1 MAPKNFHHPFEP
13 YDIQQQFMEGVY
25 QCIEQGKVGIFESPT
40 GTGKSLSLICA
51 SLTWLRE
58 HKRKTYDEAVTTVEL
73 DDDEPDWMREHAV
86 ESRGQ
91 QIRQM
96 RADFEAR
103 LTKVR
108 ERENK
113 IKERNANAN
122 GEPPIKRQKRSH
134 GAIEQDQQDDD
145 QFVLDDYNSDDEH
158 VAVKQQQYPPEV
170 AKLMEK
176 IGLLPKSDQERA
188 RDDET
193 DELKIYFCSRTH
205 SQLSQFTGE
214 LKRVRLPPGLPPEKD
229 EEVAEEEIK
238 QLTLGSRSNLCIN
251 PKVNK
256 LTTSTAINE
265 KCIELQQSSTPAAKK
280 CSFLPNKDSESIVL
294 DFRDHALSKLRDIE
308 DLAKLGSKLQICPY
322 YASRPAIGNAEIVTL
337 PYPLLLQRAA
347 REALGYSLKNHVVII
362 DEAHNLISGIEG
374 TYSSQITDTQLQ
386 KAKSG
391 LMTYLQ
397 KFRNRLK
404 GSNRSYVTQVVR
416 VMDSLLKFTN
426 SVKDLTSTG
435 DAVDPSALL
444 AGKSVDQI
452 NLTKLVRYII
462 ESKLAR
468 KVESYAAYA
477 AQPIDNKQPSKDVSS
492 ILETADVP
500 TLTHVQN
507 FLTSLMN
514 PSREG
519 RFLWSKEDGSV
530 VMRYLLLDPSE
541 HFREIVED
549 ARAVI
554 LAGGTMSPMD
564 DYRQQLFPYL
574 DSITTY
580 SCGHLIPP
588 TSIFVRAIT
597 SDGEGRIDFTFKSR
611 NDGTAS
617 RLARAL
623 TNISGRVEGGMVIF
637 FPSYGYLETALKFWK
652 TDTTLL
658 RLEAVKPLFCDS
670 RSGST
675 ERTFKLYSEAVEADK
690 KRGALLLSVLGGKL
704 SEGINFADDLGRCVV
719 VVGLPFPNMESPD
732 LKMKMQYLDRKAL
745 ERGEPKGKA
754 SKEYVENVCM
764 RSVNQAIGRVIRH
777 KDDWAS
783 IILFD
788 ARYADARIQGK
799 LPGWIRTSVD
809 PRASGDAKMVEEG
822 MKTFFRVKTADQT
835 PKTSLAFVSA

>member
-1 MAPKNFHHPFEP
+1 MAVLAGDFLLGRASVALARLRDPEVTELLATVIANLVEGEFMQLKNTALDEKKPVWSEETIT
-13 YDIQQQFMEGVY
+13 YYLQKTY
-25 QCIEQGKVGIFESPT
+25 L
-40 GTGKSLSLICA
+40 KSASLISKSCRA
-51 SLTWLRE
+51 AALLGE
-58 HKRKTYDEAVTTVEL
+58 HPAEVVEAAYQYGKNLGLAFQLVDDMLDYTVSGQELGKPAGADLELGLATAPLLFAWRDNTELGVLVGRKFSQEGDVAKVS
-73 DDDEPDWMREHAV
+73 AV

-134 GAIEQDQQDDD
+134 GAIEQDEQDDD

-158 VAVKQQQYPPEV
+158 VAVKQQEYPPEV

-176 IGLLPKSDQERA
+176 MGLLPKSDQERA
-188 RDDET
+188 HDDEV

-229 EEVAEEEIK
+229 GEVAEEEIK

-256 LTTSTAINE
+256 LSTSTAINE

-347 REALGYSLKNHVVII
+347 REALGYNLKNHVVII
-362 DEAHNLISGIEG
+362 DEAHNLISSIEG
-374 TYSSQITDTQLQ
+374 TYSSQISDTQLQ

-452 NLTKLVRYII
+452 NLTKLVQYIT

-477 AQPIDNKQPSKDVSS
+477 ARPIDNKP
-492 ILETADVP
+492 
-500 TLTHVQN
+500 
-507 FLTSLMN
+507 
-514 PSREG
+514 
-519 RFLWSKEDGSV
+519 
-530 VMRYLLLDPSE
+530 
-541 HFREIVED
+541 
-549 ARAVI
+549 
-554 LAGGTMSPMD
+554 
-564 DYRQQLFPYL
+564 
-574 DSITTY
+574 
-580 SCGHLIPP
+580 
-588 TSIFVRAIT
+588 
-597 SDGEGRIDFTFKSR
+597 
-611 NDGTAS
+611 
-617 RLARAL
+617 
-623 TNISGRVEGGMVIF
+623 
-637 FPSYGYLETALKFWK
+637 
-652 TDTTLL
+652 
-658 RLEAVKPLFCDS
+658 LEAQRFTAK
-670 RSGST
+670 
-675 ERTFKLYSEAVEADK
+675 
-690 KRGALLLSVLGGKL
+690 
-704 SEGINFADDLGRCVV
+704 I
-719 VVGLPFPNMESPD
+719 
-732 LKMKMQYLDRKAL
+732 
-745 ERGEPKGKA
+745 
-754 SKEYVENVCM
+754 
-764 RSVNQAIGRVIRH
+764 IRI
-777 KDDWAS
+777 A
-783 IILFD
+783 
-788 ARYADARIQGK
+788 
-799 LPGWIRTSVD
+799 
-809 PRASGDAKMVEEG
+809 
-822 MKTFFRVKTADQT
+822 
-835 PKTSLAFVSA
+835 